1 MPGETVLWLVV
12 NVVVGVLTL
21 VVALYVTKDSSSSR

>member
-1 MPGETVLWLVV
+1 MPSETVAWLVV
-12 NVVVGVLTL
+12 NIVVGVLTL